1 MREKM
6 IEALKAHALGHIEK
20 HKVNV
25 EVILQKAVGIG
36 EHGDILTEAEKELK
50 VIAEYDDQIEMLN
63 KYFSDTFETP
73 INFSEPLVDGGLN
86 DRLYTVNVLDDQAK
100 IMGTGVGKSKKKA
113 EQYACKDTLINLKI
127 IE

>member
-6 IEALKAHALGHIEK
+6 IEALKAHAVGHIEK

-50 VIAEYDDQIEMLN
+50 IIAEYDDQLEMLN
-63 KYFSDTFETP
+63 KYF
-73 INFSEPLVDGGLN
+73 
-86 DRLYTVNVLDDQAK
+86 TVKDPFKAK
-100 IMGTGVGKSKKKA
+100 
-113 EQYACKDTLINLKI
+113 
-127 IE
+127 

>member
-63 KYFSDTFETP
+63 KYF
-73 INFSEPLVDGGLN
+73 
-86 DRLYTVNVLDDQAK
+86 TVKDPF
-100 IMGTGVGKSKKKA
+100 KS
-113 EQYACKDTLINLKI
+113 
-127 IE
+127 